1 MKEDLINNAEFLAAC
16 RAATLKAFKGK
27 VDEVE
32 LENFLASANKIDV
45 PDPVASKAKIG
56 VLAIWGRV
64 SCEPESF
71 EEIPWEFDATVWG
84 LGGAV
89 YESFG
94 FMYTAYKSWDALFK
108 ETTGFHAQGAGEVGG
123 IFQITW
129 FNKKGLP
136 VGQFNGL
143 SGGFGAFE
151 VGGAGKWKKK

>member
-1 MKEDLINNAEFLAAC
+1 MKEDLINNTEFLAVC

-27 VDEVE
+27 VDEAE

-45 PDPVASKAKIG
+45 PAPVAAKAG
-56 VLAIWGRV
+56 VGVFAIWGVV
-64 SCEPESF
+64 SCKPDKHEL
-71 EEIPWEFDATVWG
+71 PWEFNAMLWG

-89 YESFG
+89 FKSAG
-94 FMYTAYKSWDALFK
+94 FMYTAYTNWEGLFE
-108 ETTGFHAQGAGEVGG
+108 ETTGFHAQGVADMGG